1 MIEQVESATIQ
12 IQRRR
17 FTVAEYHRM
26 VEASILTEDDRVELI
41 DGEIRQMGPIDPVH
55 AAGVKRLNQLLT
67 NRLMNRFIISVQ
79 DPIRLDDLNEPE
91 PDLAILRWHDD
102 FYEQQHPTP
111 GDVLVLIEVANTSIV
126 YDRTEKLP
134 RYAAAGIAEV
144 WLVNVARRTIE
155 QYANPVAGQ
164 YQVRKVLSRG
174 MTLEASTILDLA
186 LTVEQIF
193 GL

>member
-1 MIEQVESATIQ
+1 MIEHVESATVQ
-12 IQRRR
+12 VERRR
-17 FTVAEYHRM
+17 FTVAEYHQM
-26 VEASILTEDDRVELI
+26 ADANILTEEDRVELI
-41 DGEIRQMGPIDPVH
+41 DGEIRQMSPIDPVH
-55 AAGVKRLNQLLT
+55 AAGVKRLNQLLMS
-67 NRLMNRFIISVQ
+67 RLANRFIISVQ

-111 GDVLVLIEVANTSIV
+111 GDVLVLIEVANTSLV

-155 QYANPVAGQ
+155 QYAHPVAGQ
-164 YQVRKVLSRG
+164 YQVKKVLSRG
-174 MTLEASTILDLA
+174 MMLEAAAIPDLA
-186 LTVEQIF
+186 LTVNQIF
-193 GL
+193 GI